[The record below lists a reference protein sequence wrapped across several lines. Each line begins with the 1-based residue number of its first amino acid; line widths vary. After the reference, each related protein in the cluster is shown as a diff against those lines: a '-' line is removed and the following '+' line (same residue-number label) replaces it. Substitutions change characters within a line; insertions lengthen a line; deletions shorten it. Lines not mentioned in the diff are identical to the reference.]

1 MQTERK
7 IKVAL
12 EFLKEGRSTN
22 VGDLSLGINASG
34 NVQIIGWSQYLNFS
48 NLTKER
54 ALDEL
59 EGIKKSF
66 FLMLRASDELRQ
78 FVQGKS
84 LAFNLYFDEYGK
96 ASISICEEKNGVVKW
111 NASLR

>member
-1 MQTERK
+1 MQTGK
-7 IKVAL
+7 NIKVAL

-34 NVQIIGWSQYLNFS
+34 DVQIIGWSQYLNFS

-66 FLMLRASDELRQ
+66 FQMLSASDELRQ
-78 FVQGKS
+78 FVHGKS
-84 LAFNLYFDEYGK
+84 LAFNLYFDDYGK

-111 NASLR
+111 NVSLR